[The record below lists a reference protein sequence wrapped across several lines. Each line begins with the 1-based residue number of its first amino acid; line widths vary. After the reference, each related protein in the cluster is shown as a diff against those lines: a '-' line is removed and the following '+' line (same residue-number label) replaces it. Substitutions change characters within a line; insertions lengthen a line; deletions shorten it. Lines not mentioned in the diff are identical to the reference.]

1 MNEALARQRAA
12 INMRSIP
19 FYSHRIAWSR
29 AAMLFALTYAVLVPA
44 PAAIPAIVLKLF
56 ELAGFGLL
64 IVTAL
69 GRLWCLSYIAGI
81 KNEVMVTEGPYSVV
95 RNPLYV
101 FNFTGAVAIGLAV
114 ANPILAALL
123 AVGFLVFYPSVVQ
136 HEEAVM
142 AQAFGETYAR
152 YRDSTPRWLPRWS
165 NFHEPESWNINPRR
179 FRGGLLDA
187 MWFLW
192 AFMIWKIFEEFGALQ
207 WIRSL

>member
-1 MNEALARQRAA
+1 MNEALARPRAA

-29 AAMLFALTYAVLVPA
+29 AAVLFALTYAVLVPA

-56 ELAGFGLL
+56 EWVGLGLL

-101 FNFTGAVAIGLAV
+101 FNFIGAVAFGLVV
-114 ANPILAALL
+114 ANPVLALLL
-123 AVGFLVFYPSVVQ
+123 AVGFSVFYPSVIRN
-136 HEEAVM
+136 EEAVL
-142 AQAFGETYAR
+142 ARVFGKTYAR

-165 NFHEPESWNINPRR
+165 NFHEPESWNINPRV
-179 FRGGLLDA
+179 FRGGMLDA

-192 AFMIWKIFEEFGALQ
+192 AYMIWKLIEEFGVLQ